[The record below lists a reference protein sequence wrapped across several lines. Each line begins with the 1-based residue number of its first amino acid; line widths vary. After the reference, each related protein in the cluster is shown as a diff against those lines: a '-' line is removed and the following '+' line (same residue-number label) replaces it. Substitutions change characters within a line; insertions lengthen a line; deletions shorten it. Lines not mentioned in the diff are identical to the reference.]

1 MVDKLVVFLLKNCI
15 QIFFVS
21 LSLFLE
27 KLFRS
32 FSMDPLLIAFPTGQ
46 GLDYENS
53 NFSEGGKKKAV
64 IAVSFTCN
72 YRFYF
77 PMKI

>member
-32 FSMDPLLIAFPTGQ
+32 FSMDPPLIAFPTGQ

-53 NFSEGGKKKAV
+53 NFSEGGRKKL
-64 IAVSFTCN
+64 S
-72 YRFYF
+72 
-77 PMKI
+77 